1 MSSDEQRGKRDRR
14 QVNLGPPPGC
24 EERRRNPDRRV
35 ARIDELE
42 LSEEEWKAYFG
53 DLPEQRAPEGDG
65 TAEPVAGFTGLPG
78 KSEPE
83 GS

>member
-53 DLPEQRAPEGDG
+53 DLPEQRIPKGER
-65 TAEPVAGFTGLPG
+65 TAEPMAVVPGRPG

-83 GS
+83 DR